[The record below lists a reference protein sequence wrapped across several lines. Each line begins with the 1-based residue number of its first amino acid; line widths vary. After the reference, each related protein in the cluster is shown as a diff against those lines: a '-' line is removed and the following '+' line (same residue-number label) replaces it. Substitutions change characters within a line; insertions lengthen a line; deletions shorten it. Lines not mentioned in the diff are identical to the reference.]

1 MNVKRMPDYLSKVS
15 LDVSTENLYW
25 NSRMIAALADPN
37 FAASI
42 QNIERYQDAVAIR
55 GRRLIREYDRK
66 MAESGDYSLASEA
79 NRKLCEMCREE
90 TVKVL
95 NKVLQTASENMK
107 NGYNLA
113 DN

>member
-1 MNVKRMPDYLSKVS
+1 
-15 LDVSTENLYW
+15 
-25 NSRMIAALADPN
+25 
-37 FAASI
+37 
-42 QNIERYQDAVAIR
+42 
-55 GRRLIREYDRK
+55 
-66 MAESGDYSLASEA
+66 
-79 NRKLCEMCREE
+79 MCREE